1 MRIRRKLSKISLLA
15 LCVAASLLVF
25 VGDHPAKTALAGFE
39 ARPDGHSSATSNEGE
54 NRPLLPARSA
64 LSSAAPGRCG
74 QLVDS
79 SENGVGALGRGDK
92 LKLSF
97 YEILASQDDRWG
109 AERQHLQE
117 PAKAFQLR
125 AELSTEYLVQDDGS
139 ISIPILG
146 VFPAAGRDPS
156 QLQRQLECAFGAFVG
171 REGFVNVL
179 SVVKPPVYVVGKVKN
194 AGSYAYVPGMTVLH
208 AVALAG
214 GFDKSLIEPYQVAEL
229 TRESERM
236 QSSLDRAMRMI
247 ARTSAIEAVRTDG
260 PAKAPAELVEI
271 AGQTKG
277 NSLVRDEFAPRHAE
291 MQAVVADEASLKGSI
306 DAAAAAL
313 TLRQGHLP
321 ELAKMIDLRRERVAN
336 LTKLVSLGSLGRPV
350 LMQAQTELMDAEERR
365 QETQNSINVAQQ
377 QLNRSRQELQNRRAQ
392 AEIALQKEE
401 SEAHLEAA
409 VAADDS
415 GSSAN
420 VLKAM
425 AKTHLATMGSLNTQF
440 MVIRRAATGVVQI
453 PATDTTV
460 LEPGDLVQATSAVDS
475 SAKD

>member
-1 MRIRRKLSKISLLA
+1 
-15 LCVAASLLVF
+15 
-25 VGDHPAKTALAGFE
+25 
-39 ARPDGHSSATSNEGE
+39 
-54 NRPLLPARSA
+54 
-64 LSSAAPGRCG
+64 
-74 QLVDS
+74 
-79 SENGVGALGRGDK
+79 
-92 LKLSF
+92 
-97 YEILASQDDRWG
+97 
-109 AERQHLQE
+109 
-117 PAKAFQLR
+117 
-125 AELSTEYLVQDDGS
+125 
-139 ISIPILG
+139 
-146 VFPAAGRDPS
+146 
-156 QLQRQLECAFGAFVG
+156 
-171 REGFVNVL
+171 
-179 SVVKPPVYVVGKVKN
+179 
-194 AGSYAYVPGMTVLH
+194 
-208 AVALAG
+208 
-214 GFDKSLIEPYQVAEL
+214 
-229 TRESERM
+229 
-236 QSSLDRAMRMI
+236 
-247 ARTSAIEAVRTDG
+247 
-260 PAKAPAELVEI
+260 
-271 AGQTKG
+271 
-277 NSLVRDEFAPRHAE
+277 
-291 MQAVVADEASLKGSI
+291 
-306 DAAAAAL
+306 
-313 TLRQGHLP
+313 
-321 ELAKMIDLRRERVAN
+321 MIDLRRERVAN